1 MKDKIKIMIMTV
13 VAFIATTFS
22 TSGFPETKD
31 AWIVFWITFGGT
43 VLTYVAKNFLL
54 PSTSEK
60 MTLNW
65 MDLIGGLLLAIGSAV
80 SNYVAQLTIDGEIDW
95 KSFGKLLLVV
105 VMGYLSKTLV
115 QQPNE
120 QMQN

>member
-1 MKDKIKIMIMTV
+1 MNNRIKIFIMTM
-13 VAFIATTFS
+13 VAFVATTFS
-22 TSGFPETKD
+22 TSGFPETTNQWVIF
-31 AWIVFWITFGGT
+31 AITIGGT
-43 VLTYVAKNFLL
+43 LLTYIAKNFLI

-65 MDLIGGLLLAIGSAV
+65 MDLIGGLLLALGTAV

-105 VMGYLSKTLV
+105 VFGYLSKTLFQKPEAV
-115 QQPNE
+115 
-120 QMQN
+120 